1 MPKKGTNI
9 FKRKDG
15 RWEARYVKSVTAD
28 GSKKYGSVYG
38 KTFTEAKEKQ
48 ELCIRNNRLYQS
60 TNHNLLLTNL
70 MYEWLE
76 FTKNSIKKSTIQ
88 KYEGVIRNHI
98 EKSSLGKVNIHYVN
112 SNTLV
117 EFSDLLIKGGRLSA
131 KTINDILIVI
141 GLALS
146 YAEDKYGISKPK
158 IQYVRENR
166 REMRVLSIDEQRILE
181 DYLYSDL
188 NNYKMGI
195 LLALY
200 TGMRVGELC
209 ALQWDDVADN
219 TIIIN
224 KTIQR
229 LKQNGKTVLEI
240 TEPKTRSSNRKIPVP
255 DFLMAMLNQYRSYGS
270 VLKNRNGK
278 PVEPRLMQLTFEKYV
293 NDCGLPK
300 TNFHAL
306 RHTFA
311 TRCIEAGFDIKS
323 LSEILGHTDVK
334 TTLNKYVHSSLEQKH
349 KNMELSKPVVLYN
362 GQKIGQD
369 IAVTPKH
376 PDRFSFCS

>member
-15 RWEARYVKSVTAD
+15 RWEARYVKSVTTE
-28 GSKKYGSVYG
+28 GTKKYGSVYG

-48 ELCIRNNRLYQS
+48 ELCMRNGHLSQS
-60 TNHNLLLTNL
+60 AVHNSTLANL

-76 FTKNSIKKSTIQ
+76 LTKNSIKKSTIQ

-98 EKSSLGKVNIHYVN
+98 EKSCLGKVNIHYVN
-112 SNTLV
+112 SNTLAK
-117 EFSDLLIKGGRLSA
+117 FSDLLIKEGRLSA
-131 KTINDILIVI
+131 KTINDILIVV

-158 IQYVRENR
+158 IQYVRENK

-181 DYLYSDL
+181 NYLYSDI

-209 ALQWDDVADN
+209 ALQWDDIEES

-224 KTIQR
+224 KTVQR
-229 LKQNGKTVLEI
+229 LKLNGKTVLEI
-240 TEPKTRSSNRKIPVP
+240 TEPKTRSSNRRIPVP
-255 DFLMAMLNQYRSYGS
+255 VFLTPTLNKYRTYGS

-293 NDCGLPK
+293 NECGLPK

-311 TRCIEAGFDIKS
+311 TRCVEAGFDIKS

-334 TTLNKYVHSSLEQKH
+334 TTLNKYVHSSLEQKQ
-349 KNMELSKPVVLYN
+349 KNMDLLKPTIKL
-362 GQKIGQD
+362 
-369 IAVTPKH
+369 
-376 PDRFSFCS
+376 

>member
-15 RWEARYVKSVTAD
+15 RWEARYVKSISAD
-28 GSKKYGSVYG
+28 GSKKYSSVYG

-48 ELCIRNNRLYQS
+48 ELCIRNNRLCQLS
-60 TNHNLLLTNL
+60 NNNLTLSNL

-76 FTKNSIKKSTIQ
+76 HTKNSIKKSTYQ
-88 KYEGVIRNHI
+88 KYECIIRNHI
-98 EKSSLGKVNIHYVN
+98 QEKGFGKTNTHYLN

-117 EFSDLLIKGGRLSA
+117 CFSDSLLKESKLSA
-131 KTINDILIVI
+131 KTVNDILIVI

-158 IQYVRENR
+158 IQYVRENK

-181 DYLYSDL
+181 NYLYSDL
-188 NNYKMGI
+188 NNYKMGV

-209 ALQWDDVADN
+209 ALQWDDVSDK

-224 KTIQR
+224 KTVQR

-240 TEPKTRSSNRKIPVP
+240 TEPKTHSSIRKIPVP
-255 DFLMAMLNQYRSYGS
+255 DFLTPTLNQYRTSGS

-278 PVEPRLMQLTFEKYV
+278 PVEPRLMQLTFEKYI
-293 NDCGLPK
+293 NECGLPK

-311 TRCIEAGFDIKS
+311 TRCVEVGFDIKS

-334 TTLNKYVHSSLEQKH
+334 TTVHINYPHTSDY
-349 KNMELSKPVVLYN
+349 SKV
-362 GQKIGQD
+362 K
-369 IAVTPKH
+369 AA
-376 PDRFSFCS
+376 